1 MKATEILAKKL
12 RVNDSWCDGI
22 NTYQILD
29 FDIQDDLVV
38 IACDDY
44 YNGTSHKIQY
54 GFNMSEFQSLLNGK
68 EVIYRT
74 NGEVEIR
81 AEYSL
86 I

>member
-12 RVNDSWCDGI
+12 RVNDSWYGV
-22 NTYQILD
+22 NTYQVLD

-38 IACDDY
+38 IVCDNY
-44 YNGTSHKIQY
+44 YNGKSHNIQY

-68 EVIYRT
+68 EVICRI
-74 NGEVEIR
+74 NGEVEMTT
-81 AEYSL
+81 EYSL

>member
-12 RVNDSWCDGI
+12 RVDDTWYGV
-22 NTYQILD
+22 NTFQILD

-44 YNGTSHKIQY
+44 YNGTSHNIHY
-54 GFNMSEFQSLLNGK
+54 GFNMSEFQSLLKGK
-68 EVIYRT
+68 EVIYRI

-81 AEYSL
+81 GTYIL
-86 I
+86 V

>member
-12 RVNDSWCDGI
+12 RVCDSWYGI

-29 FDIQDDLVV
+29 FDIQDDLIV

-44 YNGTSHKIQY
+44 YNGTSHNIQY
-54 GFNMSEFQSLLNGK
+54 GFNMSEFQSLLKGK
-68 EVIYRT
+68 EVIYRI

-81 AEYSL
+81 GTYIL
-86 I
+86 V